1 MLSYTMMTLNSCKA
15 MMVPRLSLCKALH
28 IFCVTF
34 CNIMESQQHLVLVLL
49 LDATTIYV
57 QKLLLL
63 LHTTLLLL
71 RASKTCN
78 IHTKAHYITIYT
90 QKSILIHQQLRNG
103 NCLLLTDPSSPPFRA
118 SDASKE
124 DEPIL
129 DNTEASIGI

>member
-34 CNIMESQQHLVLVLL
+34 CNIMESRQHLVLVLL
-49 LDATTIYV
+49 LDATAIYV

-78 IHTKAHYITIYT
+78 IHTKPHYITIYI
-90 QKSILIHQQLRNG
+90 QKHVLIHQQLRNG
-103 NCLLLTDPSSPPFRA
+103 NCLLLTDRSSPFRA

-124 DEPIL
+124 GGLIL